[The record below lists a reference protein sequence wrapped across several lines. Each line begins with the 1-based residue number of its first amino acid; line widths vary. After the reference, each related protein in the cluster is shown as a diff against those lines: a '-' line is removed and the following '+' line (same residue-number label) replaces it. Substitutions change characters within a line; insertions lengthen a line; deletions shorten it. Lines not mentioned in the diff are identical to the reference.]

1 MAHGGDIPE
10 VKYECRYIDIKW
22 GEGCQSLGPRVT
34 YSEICRWRDGA
45 KTWREHV
52 CTHPHLSNPC
62 KKIIGGGGLLIK
74 RPGMLIFPGQ
84 ISVSSVKRGRMLQ
97 LDQLNCQ
104 HQTTEL
110 VKRLIRDLRGL
121 SSNPGYMLSS
131 TIFPFFILAQNFEIS
146 VIL

>member
-1 MAHGGDIPE
+1 MTRACLHP
-10 VKYECRYIDIKW
+10 
-22 GEGCQSLGPRVT
+22 
-34 YSEICRWRDGA
+34 
-45 KTWREHV
+45 
-52 CTHPHLSNPC
+52 PHLSNPC
-62 KKIIGGGGLLIK
+62 KKNIGGGGLLIK

-97 LDQLNCQ
+97 LDQFNCQ

-131 TIFPFFILAQNFEIS
+131 TILPFFILAQNFKIS

>member
-1 MAHGGDIPE
+1 MVPRHDESMSAPTPIFLIHAKKLLGG
-10 VKYECRYIDIKW
+10 
-22 GEGCQSLGPRVT
+22 
-34 YSEICRWRDGA
+34 
-45 KTWREHV
+45 
-52 CTHPHLSNPC
+52 
-62 KKIIGGGGLLIK
+62 
-74 RPGMLIFPGQ
+74 GMLIFPGQ

-131 TIFPFFILAQNFEIS
+131 TILPYFILAQNFKIS

>member
-1 MAHGGDIPE
+1 M
-10 VKYECRYIDIKW
+10 V
-22 GEGCQSLGPRVT
+22 PRHDESMYAPT
-34 YSEICRWRDGA
+34 PIFLIHA
-45 KTWREHV
+45 KK
-52 CTHPHLSNPC
+52 LL
-62 KKIIGGGGLLIK
+62 GGGLLIK

-131 TIFPFFILAQNFEIS
+131 TILPFFILAQNFKIS